1 MEDIQISVGEGE
13 VNVRNVVEEQM
24 EVPQEQEDVV
34 MLTGTQP

>member
-13 VNVRNVVEEQM
+13 VTVRNVVEEQM